1 MVAEI
6 VNERCG
12 GCNQLLK
19 IRKICEANNE
29 ADFPENKKAR
39 DEAAASKKKAEDEDA
54 AARRE
59 ASLRKAEAEQKKK
72 EQDAIEQS
80 ISSALDQVQKNCAK
94 QGEGCQDNV
103 NNLLTGAN
111 TLKSKF
117 GGAAGKK

>member
-1 MVAEI
+1 MVGPIQNA
-6 VNERCG
+6 RCRD
-12 GCNQLLK
+12 CNQLHK
-19 IRKICEANNE
+19 IRKICEAYE
-29 ADFPENKKAR
+29 ADFPEIKKAK

-59 ASLRKAEAEQKKK
+59 AAARKAEAEKKKK

-80 ISSALDQVQKNCAK
+80 ISSALDQVQKNCAI